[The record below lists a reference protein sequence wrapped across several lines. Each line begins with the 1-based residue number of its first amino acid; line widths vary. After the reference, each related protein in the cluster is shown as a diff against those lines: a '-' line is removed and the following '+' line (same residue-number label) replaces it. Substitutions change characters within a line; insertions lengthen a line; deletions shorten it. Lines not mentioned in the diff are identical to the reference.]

1 MFKKGKFPT
10 AAQESNRSRKGS
22 AREKYSNRSKRR
34 NSKRFKVPKLDLSQ
48 DIDGRSD
55 NGLVDEATVKAK
67 IDFATLSQAT
77 TVDQQATLT
86 SVCSPRQGSSKR
98 AQKREKTKKRRK
110 DSVYKT

>member
-1 MFKKGKFPT
+1 MFKKGKCPT
-10 AAQESNRSRKGS
+10 TAQESNRSRKGS
-22 AREKYSNRSKRR
+22 SREKHSHRSKRR

-77 TVDQQATLT
+77 TVDQ
-86 SVCSPRQGSSKR
+86 
-98 AQKREKTKKRRK
+98 
-110 DSVYKT
+110 